1 LHRFQKQHG
10 YDIFLL
16 DMHIDQR
23 FLDAKGIDAYSQYR
37 PVALPEWLEE
47 MFAIRLMRHIY
58 HYRADMSP
66 TDWVDAVKADSVN
79 PEKKFIPNQYVLTK
93 EALLENA
100 FEHPYARSHPSQWAR
115 ENQPTTIIDRWF
127 GKP

>member
-1 LHRFQKQHG
+1 
-10 YDIFLL
+10 LL

-23 FLDAKGIDAYSQYR
+23 FLDAKGIDTYSQYR